1 MTIKSDT
8 YRGAWRV
15 LPNMGANLKGSIHE
29 DEEARRHGFRRAI
42 VGGTGVA
49 QAIMPAIVEL
59 LGPGWI
65 EGGWLTLKFV
75 GPVYPDELV
84 REVAEPAPND
94 GEFDVRVEY
103 EDGRIAAA
111 GRVGLGEAEPWRDW
125 VIGDRNP
132 DAVFQDL
139 PIGYEFDDISF
150 TFGED
155 AILRTLD
162 TAGDDT
168 PWFRSAS
175 PWGGPVVPP
184 LAAFNPATTPQRD
197 LGLTQPVHGAGM
209 NAEFHLVTRR
219 PMPRDRRYALRMR
232 LIDKGL
238 GGRTWFWTSE
248 FDITDEDGVR
258 YVSARQKCKWFPKEQ
273 AG

>member
-1 MTIKSDT
+1 MTVRSDT

-15 LPNMGANLKGSIHE
+15 LPILGANVKGTIHDD
-29 DEEARRHGFRRAI
+29 DEASRHGFRRAI

-59 LGPGWI
+59 LGPGWV
-65 EGGWLTLKFV
+65 EGGWMWLKFV

-84 REVAEPAPND
+84 REVAEPTSED
-94 GEFDVRVEY
+94 GVFDVRVEY
-103 EDGRIAAA
+103 EDGRVAAA
-111 GRVGLGEAEPWRDW
+111 GRAGMGAVEPWRDA
-125 VIGDRNP
+125 VTGDRGP
-132 DAVFQDL
+132 DQVFHDL
-139 PIGYEFDDISF
+139 PIGYKFEDVRFEFS
-150 TFGED
+150 EE
-155 AILRTLD
+155 AILRTLN

-168 PWFRSAS
+168 PWFRSVS

-184 LAAFNPATTPQRD
+184 LAAFNPATPPQRD

-219 PMPRDRRYALRMR
+219 PMPHELSYVLRMR
-232 LIDKGL
+232 LVDKGL

-248 FDITDEDGVR
+248 FEITDEAGVS
-258 YVSARQKCKWFPKEQ
+258 YVTGRQKCKWFPKE
-273 AG
+273 